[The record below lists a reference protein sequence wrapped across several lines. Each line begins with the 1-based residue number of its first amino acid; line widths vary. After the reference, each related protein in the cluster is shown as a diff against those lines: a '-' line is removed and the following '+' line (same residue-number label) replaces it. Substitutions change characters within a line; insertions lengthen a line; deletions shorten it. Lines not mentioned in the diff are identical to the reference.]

1 MDTIGTVN
9 FEDLFDFSPEPLDS
23 NSNQEA
29 AVTPGV
35 VVAEE
40 AIFATGNESGN
51 QGSDRDAKDVPNLE
65 GRTAIYRMC
74 VVISIRHLCCITS
87 VLPLLNYLQLPKF

>member
-40 AIFATGNESGN
+40 AIFATGNGSGN

-65 GRTAIYRMC
+65 GRTAKCLKCVAMMC
-74 VVISIRHLCCITS
+74 RNALYVSRFL
-87 VLPLLNYLQLPKF
+87 F